1 MSILL
6 FLVLCVVLMGIAV
19 VLQALLSVGSFILST
34 VFWMAVV
41 GIVAAF
47 VWSALKL
54 LTEGNK

>member
-1 MSILL
+1 
-6 FLVLCVVLMGIAV
+6 MGIAV